1 MLNMLTRAKITI
13 FLLPTPNLQLQ
24 IPPRASTFGL
34 WVLLLGD
41 EQPMVSCRT
50 PGPSSCWVCHQA
62 PARWNALQRCLLLQ
76 ISGWAAARISKS
88 FCFFL
93 RALCKSGAMH
103 RALFCSHSNSH
114 TYIIYAYICD
124 ICNTFLARKYTF

>member
-13 FLLPTPNLQLQ
+13 FLLPTPNLQLRV
-24 IPPRASTFGL
+24 PPRAST

-50 PGPSSCWVCHQA
+50 HGPSSCWVCHWA
-62 PARWNALQRCLLLQ
+62 CWNALQRCLLLQ

-88 FCFFL
+88 FCFLL
-93 RALCKSGAMH
+93 RAVCKSGAT
-103 RALFCSHSNSH
+103 R
-114 TYIIYAYICD
+114 
-124 ICNTFLARKYTF
+124 